1 MNGVH
6 LNNQQYNPSTMRYAS
21 DRPDGPD
28 LNLEVFDAD
37 PWDTTDYGLAASAS
51 AHGGLMS
58 NTTMPPDRTVP
69 ITLPILSNMIDPLA
83 FTQQSP
89 DQVSPNTHYQ
99 TSGSVVL
106 PDPYSMQSQSQPQSQ
121 SQSQHQANQQQ
132 HHQTQHTTQQQPLPQ
147 ALPHTMAQPMP
158 QSLSQSLPQSLPQTQ
173 QQQQQPLYSV
183 QLPTIPQPQSTVT
196 IPIETQLPLP
206 AYTNQQQQQM
216 TPTSEINEGSRMWS
230 SISVSEIDDL
240 PKPWAAA
247 LEMANMDKTWT
258 NISDMNNMSNHPKM
272 WPSDNDIMQ
281 SQQQQPTH
289 LPVWVPIHP
298 ATGTVS
304 PFVRISE
311 VIDDEVP
318 LSSGNGTGI
327 SHSPL
332 SAPSSSIQGSPHQYQ
347 PQSQQNFPSQSPPL
361 WSQARLPAVPLS
373 YSKAQ
378 PVPELNDQPLSQQY
392 DERPSSG
399 VSSNHQPELSPVAA
413 GGTKSWATPADWIQ
427 YRDCITR
434 LYIEEDKPLKEVM
447 DIMARDYAFCA
458 TEKMYKIKIKK
469 WNLKKNLRENEV
481 QAIIQQVTRRD
492 AEGKPSAVMIHG
504 KQFELT
510 QIFRHA
516 KKKGILKSQRR
527 SRKRRAQE
535 KEPAVEQDVPQY
547 VRIYTPTP
555 ARESPQFTLRAP
567 DALHVPEQILC
578 NLGVWMNGKVQSG
591 AWNYWMKSY
600 ALFNETT
607 ETKGDPT
614 GASVTLISDFY
625 NHFLQGLQTLRTTRD
640 IPKATRSFN
649 IAFATLKNVMVL
661 DDPRLMAMLLLTGLR
676 TEKEGHGRDLGE
688 MLWRYV
694 RELSPCCV
702 GAHSPLNR
710 VWGTIATAF
719 IYNDVGQSMV
729 LMRFLADQIKT
740 WADNSSAMYVDF
752 FMFQSEIERLSFGSS
767 PATRA
772 TLRQILQEA
781 RHSPMQDYDN
791 IVLQKNVCHQIARS
805 LIKDNHPE
813 EARTVLLQT
822 PAAPLNNSRSA
833 RVVYL
838 DLLANIE
845 LECGMVDIAAE
856 TMEKAVT
863 LSTALWGEL
872 SSSTMYMVD
881 TLIKIYSQMGALDR
895 ADALQLDFSRRERF
909 LESYH
914 GEQMPQ
920 HIPPV
925 QIGC

>member
-158 QSLSQSLPQSLPQTQ
+158 QSLSQTLPQSLPQTQ

-247 LEMANMDKTWT
+247 LEMANTDKTWT

-318 LSSGNGTGI
+318 LSSGN
-327 SHSPL
+327 
-332 SAPSSSIQGSPHQYQ
+332 
-347 PQSQQNFPSQSPPL
+347 
-361 WSQARLPAVPLS
+361 
-373 YSKAQ
+373 
-378 PVPELNDQPLSQQY
+378 
-392 DERPSSG
+392 
-399 VSSNHQPELSPVAA
+399 
-413 GGTKSWATPADWIQ
+413 
-427 YRDCITR
+427 DCITR

-822 PAAPLNNSRSA
+822 PPAPLNNSRSA

-845 LECGMVDIAAE
+845 LECGMVDIAAD

>member
-1 MNGVH
+1 MPGIPQAKTLPLPYPINAATMNSLH
-6 LNNQQYNPSTMRYAS
+6 MNDQQYNPSAMRYGTDRQDGS
-21 DRPDGPD
+21 D
-28 LNLEVFDAD
+28 LTLQAFDSES
-37 PWDTTDYGLAASAS
+37 WDATDYGVTTAS
-51 AHGGLMS
+51 AHGAIMTS
-58 NTTMPPDRTVP
+58 VMPSDRTIP
-69 ITLPILSNMIDPLA
+69 ITLPILSNMVDPMA
-83 FTQQSP
+83 FAQQSP

-99 TSGSVVL
+99 TAGTIVL
-106 PDPYSMQSQSQPQSQ
+106 PDPYSLQPQSHSQPQL
-121 SQSQHQANQQQ
+121 QQT
-132 HHQTQHTTQQQPLPQ
+132 HQQQPAHQ
-147 ALPHTMAQPMP
+147 D
-158 QSLSQSLPQSLPQTQ
+158 SLPQTQ
-173 QQQQQPLYSV
+173 PLYNIP
-183 QLPTIPQPQSTVT
+183 LPTIPPPQQDLPLAV
-196 IPIETQLPLP
+196 ETQLPLP
-206 AYTNQQQQQM
+206 SYSNQQQP
-216 TPTSEINEGSRMWS
+216 TPTSDLPEGPRMWS
-230 SISVSEIDDL
+230 SISEISDV
-240 PKPWAAA
+240 PAA
-247 LEMANMDKTWT
+247 LSASMEMNSATKTWLDV
-258 NISDMNNMSNHPKM
+258 SDINTTSKV
-272 WPSDNDIMQ
+272 WPNDAGMMQ
-281 SQQQQPTH
+281 QTQQQPTH
-289 LPVWVPIHP
+289 MPVWVPIHP
-298 ATGTVS
+298 ATGTIS

-311 VIDDEVP
+311 VLDDEVP
-318 LSSGNGTGI
+318 VTGNTGGSGL

-347 PQSQQNFPSQSPPL
+347 SHSQHQFPSQSPPL
-361 WSQARLPAVPLS
+361 WSQARLPAVSLSS
-373 YSKAQ
+373 YSKAP
-378 PVPELNDQPLSQQY
+378 PVPGLKDQPLSQQY

-399 VSSNHQPELSPVAA
+399 VSSNHQSALSPVSG
-413 GGTKSWATPADWIQ
+413 GGTKSWATPADWVH
-427 YRDCITR
+427 YRDHITQ

-447 DIMARDYAFCA
+447 DIMARDYNFCA

-535 KEPAVEQDVPQY
+535 KEPVAEQDVPQY

-555 ARESPQFTLRAP
+555 VRESPQFTLRAP
-567 DALHVPEQILC
+567 DSLHVPEQILC

-600 ALFNETT
+600 TPFNETT

-625 NHFLQGLQTLRTTRD
+625 NHFLQGLQTLRTSRD
-640 IPKATRSFN
+640 TTKATRSFN
-649 IAFATLKNVMVL
+649 IAFATLKNVMVM

-694 RELSPCCV
+694 RELSPYCV

-729 LMRFLADQIKT
+729 LMRFLSDQIKS
-740 WADNSSAMYVDF
+740 WANNCTAMYVDF

-772 TLRQILQEA
+772 TLRQMLQDSRA
-781 RHSPMQDYDN
+781 SPFQDYNN
-791 IVLQKNVCHQIARS
+791 IILQKNVCHQIARS

-856 TMEKAVT
+856 TMEKAVA
-863 LSTALWGEL
+863 LSTTLWGEL

-895 ADALQLDFSRRERF
+895 ADALQVDFSRRERF

-925 QIGC
+925 LIGC